1 MYSYMFLSYRWIDG
15 DLVHWLFP
23 WLKHHLHNQP
33 FKHFCTFGLYIEQ
46 MLKSQ
51 QKWKS
56 NHLHKK
62 HQRFEVSR
70 STMEAA
76 LKMRFGLFIALSIL
90 PVIAFVCEV
99 LAAKTDLFHL
109 KVKFLPLF
117 IPFRWMKGPENC
129 ITLLAKNVQFN
140 EVNDGGSKIFIRIS
154 ISIAMASLL
163 P

>member
-1 MYSYMFLSYRWIDG
+1 
-15 DLVHWLFP
+15 
-23 WLKHHLHNQP
+23 
-33 FKHFCTFGLYIEQ
+33 

-62 HQRFEVSR
+62 HQRFEVFR

-76 LKMRFGLFIALSIL
+76 LKMRFGLFIVLPIL

-109 KVKFLPLF
+109 KVKFLALF

-129 ITLLAKNVQFN
+129 IALLAKNVQFN

-154 ISIAMASLL
+154 ISIARLASYRNYCMFTLFL
-163 P
+163 SFPSISPFFSRFVTLIRTLCCCTKARSIQI